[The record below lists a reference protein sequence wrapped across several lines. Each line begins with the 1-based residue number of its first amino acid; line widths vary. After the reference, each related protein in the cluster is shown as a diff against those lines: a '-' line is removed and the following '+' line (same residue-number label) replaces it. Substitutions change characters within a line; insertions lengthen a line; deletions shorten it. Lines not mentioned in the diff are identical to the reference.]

1 MRKKEISI
9 VVGGSKGIGKAI
21 YLNLKKQNK
30 NVFVISR
37 ALKKSK
43 NFINLDLS
51 NPELIERE
59 IAIKIKKKFRVK
71 NLIFCQRYRGD
82 DLFNHFDI
90 GLFSSKY
97 FIDALGKSLI
107 KNSSVVFI
115 NSIASQVIVSEQ
127 NLGYHLSKAALENFV
142 KYYAVKYGEKQI
154 RFNSISPG
162 TVIKPESKKF
172 FNKSKKYK
180 LVAKKIIPLRRLCKT
195 DDIVNL
201 TNFLCSDKASYITGQ
216 NIFLDGGLSVLGQET
231 VARKFIK

>member
-1 MRKKEISI
+1 MKE
-9 VVGGSKGIGKAI
+9 KLLLK
-21 YLNLKKQNK
+21 LKK
-30 NVFVISR
+30 
-37 ALKKSK
+37 
-43 NFINLDLS
+43 NLG
-51 NPELIERE
+51 
-59 IAIKIKKKFRVK
+59 VK

-115 NSIASQVIVSEQ
+115 NSIASQFIVSEQ

-162 TVIKPESKKF
+162 TVIKPESKNF